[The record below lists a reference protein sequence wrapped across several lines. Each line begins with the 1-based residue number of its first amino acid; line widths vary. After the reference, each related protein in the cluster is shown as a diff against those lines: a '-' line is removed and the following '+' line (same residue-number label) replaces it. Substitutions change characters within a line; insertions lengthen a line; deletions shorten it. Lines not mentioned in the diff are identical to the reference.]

1 MPQALKRD
9 IAALG
14 SQQFDLCV
22 VGGGITGLCVA
33 HDAAARG
40 LAVALLERWDF
51 AAGTSSATTK
61 LIHGGTRYLEQLELG
76 LVREALHERR
86 VLMRLAPHLV
96 RVQPFMIPVYKGHK
110 PSGAAIRTGMALY
123 DALSYDKNW
132 DMPADKHM
140 SWHRFMPSQEVVEVE
155 PHLPTEGLKGASVYQ
170 DGQAP
175 NPMRLCIEFA
185 KTAATNGALFAN
197 YAPVTGLR
205 IEEGRVTGVEA
216 LDELSGQAFGVKAK
230 LVVNC
235 AGIWAVEVMK
245 LLGKPPPVQL
255 SPSKGIHLVTR
266 PLTRRYAVAGFAP
279 SGRRVMIVP
288 WRGKSLVGVTDE
300 YYDGPLDRIR
310 PTVEEAKVLL
320 EDVNG
325 FLPSAKLTL
334 ADIEHAYAGA
344 RPLIHQPGKKA
355 SDLSRAYKLFDHASA
370 SGVPGMLSVVG
381 GKLTTSRSLAET
393 VTNHALKLLGMSAK
407 CSTEHLPIGGGDIG
421 VVGEYL
427 ERQRE
432 QVQELVD
439 EAILAQLVHSY
450 GSAYVD
456 VVEYVRKEPRLGE
469 RIAPHLPFILAE
481 VHYAAEHEM
490 ARTVADV
497 ALRRTDAGNLGDPGG
512 RIGRAVGAELQKV
525 LGLTDEQVEKQLTA
539 YLDQI
544 AVDGLHGPEGLQQ
557 QHG

>member
-1 MPQALKRD
+1 MPLALKRD

-22 VGGGITGLCVA
+22 VGGGITGVCVA

-40 LAVALLERWDF
+40 LSVALLERWDF

-61 LIHGGTRYLEQLELG
+61 LIHGGTRYLEHLELG

-96 RVQPFMIPVYKGHK
+96 RVQPFMLPVYKGRK
-110 PSGAAIRTGMALY
+110 PSGAAIRTGMLLY

-132 DMPADKHM
+132 DTPADKHM
-140 SWHRFMPSQEVVEVE
+140 RWHRFMPLQEVVEVE
-155 PHLPTEGLKGASVYQ
+155 PGVSTEGLRGASVYQ

-175 NPMRLCIEFA
+175 NPMRLCIEIA
-185 KTAATNGALFAN
+185 KTAAADGALLAN

-216 LDELSGQAFGVKAK
+216 LDQLTDQPFVVKAK

-255 SPSKGIHLVTR
+255 SPSKGIHLITR
-266 PLTRRYAVAGFAP
+266 PLTRRFALAGFAP

-300 YYDGPLDRIR
+300 FYDGPLDRIR
-310 PTVEEAKVLL
+310 PTAEEAKVLI

-334 ADIEHAYAGA
+334 ADVEHAYAGA
-344 RPLIHQPGKKA
+344 RPLIHHPGKKA

-381 GKLTTSRSLAET
+381 GKLTTSRSLAEA
-393 VTNHALKLLGMSAK
+393 VTDHAMKLLGKSAR
-407 CSTEHLPIGGGDIG
+407 CTTEHLPIGGGDIG
-421 VVGEYL
+421 VVSEYL
-427 ERQRE
+427 DRQRE
-432 QVQELVD
+432 QVQGLVD
-439 EAILAQLVHSY
+439 EEVLTEFVHSY

-469 RIAPHLPFILAE
+469 RIAAHLPFILAE

-490 ARTVADV
+490 ARTIADV

-512 RIGRAVGAELQKV
+512 RIGRAIGAELQKV
-525 LGLTDEQVEKQLTA
+525 LGLSDEQVESQLAA

-544 AVDGLHGPEGLQQ
+544 AFDGLPGPGAARE